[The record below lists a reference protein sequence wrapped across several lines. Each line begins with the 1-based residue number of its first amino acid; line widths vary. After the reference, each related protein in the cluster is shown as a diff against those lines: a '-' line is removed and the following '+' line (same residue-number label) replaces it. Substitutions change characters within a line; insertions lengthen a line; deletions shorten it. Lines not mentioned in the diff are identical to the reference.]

1 LQWQDPDYVEP
12 LKTIYTVPTGH
23 NFQDPACGEA
33 LFLCWPSIA
42 PASIDYMPADNAP
55 NPALANALLVPAL
68 KTGSLF
74 VFKLTGDGGSVQG
87 DTQQLFRTHNR
98 YRDTA
103 ISPDHTK
110 IYIATDSDGTAGP
123 QSGSRTGVLDNPGSI
138 LEFALTV
145 PAAGGS

>member
-1 LQWQDPDYVEP
+1 M
-12 LKTIYTVPTGH
+12 PTGH
-23 NFQDPACGEA
+23 NFQDPACGA
-33 LFLCWPSIA
+33 AIGLCWPSIA
-42 PASIDYMPADNAP
+42 PSSIDYLPAENAP

-87 DTQQLFRTHNR
+87 DTRQLFRTRNR

-110 IYIATDSDGTAGP
+110 IYIATDSEGTAGP
-123 QSGSRTGVLDNPGSI
+123 QSGSRTGALDNPGAI
-138 LEFALTV
+138 LEFALTTA
-145 PAAGGS
+145 AAGGS